1 MKSKKLIV
9 GIIAASLVIVPTAT
23 AFATGAGI
31 NLSKDIVIEDVRPI
45 STPIR
50 EVKRS
55 NFNSYAGKVKSIKES
70 ETQKGTKIV
79 IVEDKQGGEAHFN
92 INEKTYFINNKEI
105 KEGLSITGYYD
116 ATKPMI
122 MIYPAQYTI
131 DAVVVGDIKETVKVD
146 LFDDNLISK
155 DNQLKINV
163 DKDTTV
169 ITEEGGK
176 YKGKLNNKNLVV
188 IYDIATKSIPAQT
201 SPIKVVVLDKEPV
214 IENNDDVKNGN
225 KVDTEVIKLLRQII
239 RTFLSK

>member
-23 AFATGAGI
+23 SLATGA
-31 NLSKDIVIEDVRPI
+31 NLSKDTVIEDVIPI
-45 STPIR
+45 STSIQ

-70 ETQKGTKIV
+70 ETQKGIKIV
-79 IVEDKQGGEAHFN
+79 IVEDKQGGEAHFTIDEN
-92 INEKTYFINNKEI
+92 TYFINNKEI

-122 MIYPAQYTI
+122 MIYPPQYTI
-131 DAVVVGDIKETVKVD
+131 DAVVVGDMKETVKVD
-146 LFDDNLISK
+146 LFDENLISK
-155 DNQLKINV
+155 DNQLKIRV
-163 DKDTTV
+163 DKDTDV
-169 ITEEGGK
+169 ITEDGGE

-201 SPIKVVVLDKEPV
+201 SPIKVVVLDKDPV
-214 IENNDDVKNGN
+214 TNNNDDVKNGN
-225 KVDTEVIKLLRQII
+225 KGDTEVIKLLREII
-239 RTFLSK
+239 RVLLSK